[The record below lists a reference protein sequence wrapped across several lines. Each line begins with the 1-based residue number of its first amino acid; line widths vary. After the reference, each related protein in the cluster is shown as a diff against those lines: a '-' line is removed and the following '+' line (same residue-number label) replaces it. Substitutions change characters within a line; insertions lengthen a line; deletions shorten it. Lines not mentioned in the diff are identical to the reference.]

1 MDVAREKLN
10 SSVINSMRLKRFLP
24 CTFRMTKICTFVLV
38 EIFKIEVALGSVNRY
53 RIKREEQKK
62 KQKQNKK
69 KTKKMYN
76 ERRGVRKQEGI
87 HALTKYPF
95 EIDTVNVSLWD
106 KIDAQVLIKAF
117 YPKVFNSQSRCLFH
131 FHVLLFLDEQFF
143 SINAFLSRKYRIISR
158 KRNFYRVSDKKKV
171 KIKKKV
177 LLNPNQRF
185 LIIVSKTKRIN

>member
-69 KTKKMYN
+69 KPKKCTMKGG
-76 ERRGVRKQEGI
+76 GVRKQEGI

-106 KIDAQVLIKAF
+106 KIDTQVLIKAF
-117 YPKVFNSQSRCLFH
+117 YPKVFNSQSRCWFH

>member
-69 KTKKMYN
+69 K
-76 ERRGVRKQEGI
+76 KQKNI
-87 HALTKYPF
+87 
-95 EIDTVNVSLWD
+95 
-106 KIDAQVLIKAF
+106 Q
-117 YPKVFNSQSRCLFH
+117 
-131 FHVLLFLDEQFF
+131 
-143 SINAFLSRKYRIISR
+143 
-158 KRNFYRVSDKKKV
+158 
-171 KIKKKV
+171 
-177 LLNPNQRF
+177 
-185 LIIVSKTKRIN
+185 